1 MMKTINNIFSWGISS
16 GFFVAL
22 VWFLWGY
29 VRPLLEAKK
38 QHTKT
43 VQQREALD
51 MLLKFADTAVS
62 SLTSR
67 TDLAGHDKFKL
78 ATQQVRETMEAKGL
92 SVTEGMIQDAVQAAY
107 EKSPLTTPP
116 TQSTVHVTADGITT
130 TVGPVAKHIPA
141 GDLKPASVN
150 PADMPGA
157 QKTPAKSKV
166 PANTIAK
173 KGIPTDNLKDVAVQ
187 TPQPEPQGDDANVN
201 KD

>member
-1 MMKTINNIFSWGISS
+1 MMMKTINNIFSWGISS

-38 QHTKT
+38 QHAKT

-51 MLLKFADTAVS
+51 MLLKFADTAVA

-107 EKSPLTTPP
+107 EKSPLTP
-116 TQSTVHVTADGITT
+116 TKQPVDPVKEAIKTAPNRADKLLVTDGSITQ
-130 TVGPVAKHIPA
+130 AK
-141 GDLKPASVN
+141 G
-150 PADMPGA
+150 
-157 QKTPAKSKV
+157 
-166 PANTIAK
+166 
-173 KGIPTDNLKDVAVQ
+173 
-187 TPQPEPQGDDANVN
+187 
-201 KD
+201 

>member
-1 MMKTINNIFSWGISS
+1 MMMKTINNIFSWGISS

-38 QHTKT
+38 QHAKT
-43 VQQREALD
+43 VQQRETLD
-51 MLLKFADTAVS
+51 MLLKFADTAVA

-107 EKSPLTTPP
+107 EKSPLTP
-116 TQSTVHVTADGITT
+116 TT
-130 TVGPVAKHIPA
+130 IPEVKLDNL
-141 GDLKPASVN
+141 G
-150 PADMPGA
+150 
-157 QKTPAKSKV
+157 QKV
-166 PANTIAK
+166 PDFAPGTVEAIDPT
-173 KGIPTDNLKDVAVQ
+173 KGDNQ
-187 TPQPEPQGDDANVN
+187 
-201 KD
+201 

>member
-1 MMKTINNIFSWGISS
+1 MMMKTINNIFSWGISS

-107 EKSPLTTPP
+107 EKSPLTP
-116 TQSTVHVTADGITT
+116 TT
-130 TVGPVAKHIPA
+130 IPE
-141 GDLKPASVN
+141 
-150 PADMPGA
+150 
-157 QKTPAKSKV
+157 TKSDNLGQKV
-166 PANTIAK
+166 PDLVPGTAEAIDPT
-173 KGIPTDNLKDVAVQ
+173 KGEN
-187 TPQPEPQGDDANVN
+187 
-201 KD
+201 

>member
-1 MMKTINNIFSWGISS
+1 MMMKTINNIFSWGISS

-38 QHTKT
+38 QHAKT

-51 MLLKFADTAVS
+51 MLLKFADTAVA

-107 EKSPLTTPP
+107 EKSLLTPGQSVDPVKEAIKSAPNRADKLLVTDGSI
-116 TQSTVHVTADGITT
+116 TQ
-130 TVGPVAKHIPA
+130 AK
-141 GDLKPASVN
+141 G
-150 PADMPGA
+150 
-157 QKTPAKSKV
+157 
-166 PANTIAK
+166 
-173 KGIPTDNLKDVAVQ
+173 
-187 TPQPEPQGDDANVN
+187 
-201 KD
+201 